1 MKYYAIICFSL
12 LISCSLCQTKP
23 QHKGNMKKV
32 TKTNLKKCKDSI
44 NCSFCNDTLVCQ
56 D

>member
-1 MKYYAIICFSL
+1 MKYYVIICFSL
-12 LISCSLCQTKP
+12 LTSCSLCQTKP
-23 QHKGNMKKV
+23 QHKENMQKE
-32 TKTNLKKCKDSI
+32 TKTKFEKCKDSI